1 MANLRFTNDAN
12 KEEFVHVGPDCP
24 EVVVGRNKEC
34 ELRVRNNT
42 VSRQHAKV
50 VWSDGTYRLI
60 DLGSANG
67 TFHNRKRVENEIELE
82 DGETFFCG
90 SQPVEF
96 LLEESDLPAPEP
108 ELEPAS
114 VVEPVS
120 VSEPPPPV
128 PAHFQ
133 EHATQSA
140 PAVRATIG
148 YQVTGSEAAVAD
160 VEVESV
166 DNLKHTL
173 GYDAD
178 ESRALVAAARA
189 GAAAQLV
196 ATARPEASSD
206 DDEVVSFSGAS
217 RPAPKPAGKGA
228 AKAKVAEP
236 LDPGAATIVRIE
248 DRAPEARKLLAEEK
262 RREEAGVR
270 QDVRAGELEAQVA
283 ERDATIRQLG
293 IQVEDLGRVVARLQ
307 SEAHAEDEAAV
318 RVTDMERV
326 LAAAEAEKAGIEEAL
341 EAEKARAQA
350 AGTKAVEAA
359 DALARVTRER
369 DQLSVETQRWD
380 ALKRQFEEERTQVQ
394 GEVEALRRQVTETT
408 ARLAEAEGAAGRAEE
423 ASRSLQALGEEM
435 AQQKVANRSYLKKIS
450 RLLEENE
457 KLKAAPTAT
466 AGTEA
471 ETAALRTENASLR
484 TEIETLRKGGETL
497 RTDLAAS
504 KALAD
509 RMAQRVAALEAA
521 PPAAPAG
528 AGVVAAREALDRANE
543 LASQGRTSL
552 EVIQGLV
559 PELAEKLAAG
569 PEKDDMVD
577 QVNAAVTD
585 LAECTRDVKAE
596 ILKARRSL

>member
-12 KEEFVHVGPDCP
+12 KEEFVHVGPDRP

-67 TFHNRKRVENEIELE
+67 TFHNRKRVETEIELE

-120 VSEPPPPV
+120 VAEPPPPV
-128 PAHFQ
+128 PAHPADQ
-133 EHATQSA
+133 ATQAA
-140 PAVRATIG
+140 PAVRATVG
-148 YQVTGSEAAVAD
+148 YQVTSPGPATAD
-160 VEVESV
+160 AGLQGV
-166 DNLKHTL
+166 DDLKQTL
-173 GYDAD
+173 GYDAED
-178 ESRALVAAARA
+178 SRALVEAARAAAARKVVPTAASTA
-189 GAAAQLV
+189 GF
-196 ATARPEASSD
+196 D
-206 DDEVVSFSGAS
+206 DDEVVSFSGA
-217 RPAPKPAGKGA
+217 PKPAPVKGGTQA
-228 AKAKVAEP
+228 QAVEAPDA
-236 LDPGAATIVRIE
+236 GAATIVRIE
-248 DRAPEARKLLAEEK
+248 DRAPEARKLLAEEQ
-262 RREEAGVR
+262 RREEEVAR
-270 QDVRAGELEAQVA
+270 QDVRVGELEAQVA

-307 SEAHAEDEAAV
+307 AEARVDDEASV

-341 EAEKARAQA
+341 EAEKARAQEAGAKA
-350 AGTKAVEAA
+350 AEAA

-369 DQLSVETQRWD
+369 DQLSTEAQRWD
-380 ALKRQFEEERTQVQ
+380 ALKHQFEEERTQVQ

-408 ARLAEAEGAAGRAEE
+408 ARLAEAEGAAGRADE
-423 ASRSLQALGEEM
+423 ASRSLQALGEELT
-435 AQQKVANRSYLKKIS
+435 QQKVANRSYLKKIS

-457 KLKAAPTAT
+457 KLKAAPA
-466 AGTEA
+466 ASSGAEA

-484 TEIETLRKGGETL
+484 TELESL
-497 RTDLAAS
+497 RTDLAAA

-509 RMAQRVAALEAA
+509 RMAQRVASLEAA
-521 PPAAPAG
+521 PPVAPVG
-528 AGVVAAREALDRANE
+528 AGVVAAREALDHANE

-552 EVIQGLV
+552 EVIQGML
-559 PELAEKLAAG
+559 PELVEQLPAG
-569 PEKDDMVD
+569 PAKDDMAD
-577 QVNAAVTD
+577 QVKAAVTD
-585 LAECTRDVKAE
+585 LSECTRDLKSE
-596 ILKARRSL
+596 ILKARKSL